1 MRSHQASQDRSSL
14 ARLRERVRS
23 DAYKPV
29 FAVQS
34 LVSEWIGDAKIVNRP
49 PFISVTQIEEMEEL
63 LEPGDILLE
72 RRNWYLS
79 NAFLPGFWP
88 HAALYIGREADL
100 ARLGILDESAV
111 RARLSEW
118 RQTDAH
124 GWPKTVI
131 EAVSEGVIFN
141 SLEHSMQADYVAVL
155 RPRLP
160 QQRIAEAIVRAFS
173 HEGKPY
179 DFEFD
184 FFSSDK
190 LVCTEVIYRSYEGLL
205 HFPLVKVMGRDTL
218 PAIEIIRKF
227 AAEHEG
233 ESPELGFVAFLDAV
247 PETGG
252 ARFASLSELIAS
264 ADRPGAFNE

>member
-1 MRSHQASQDRSSL
+1 M
-14 ARLRERVRS
+14 
-23 DAYKPV
+23 
-29 FAVQS
+29 QS

-49 PFISVTQIEEMEEL
+49 PFIRVTQIEEMEEM
-63 LEPGDILLE
+63 LEPGDILLV

-100 ARLGILDESAV
+100 ARLEILDEPAV

-118 RQTDAH
+118 RKTDAH
-124 GWPKTVI
+124 GRPMTVI

-141 SLEHSMQADYVAVL
+141 SLEHSMHADYVVVL

-160 QQRIAEAIVRAFS
+160 KERIAEAIVRAFS
-173 HEGKPY
+173 HQGKPY

-190 LVCTEVIYRSYEGLL
+190 LVCTEVIYRSYAGLI
-205 HFPLVKVMGRDTL
+205 HFPLIKVMGRDTL
-218 PAIEIIRKF
+218 PAIEIVRKF
-227 AAEHEG
+227 AAEHGQEN
-233 ESPELGFVAFLDAV
+233 PELDFVAFLDAV
-247 PETGG
+247 PEKGT
-252 ARFASLSELIAS
+252 ARFADLSEFIAS
-264 ADRPGAFNE
+264 ADRPGSFTE